1 MVGSPGGRHGVLRA
15 SVRQAKRQPVRRSLS
30 RVAHWR
36 ADLRRKARQA
46 LDSGWSGAGLGQ
58 PSVQT
63 RVKPPRALAWGAARP
78 HRAVSNAGS
87 QSRPLCR
94 RSGPDGSND
103 DAGWPWAFESRVEDS
118 AGHDGVEHRH
128 PASLVTVPPA
138 RGRMRAGWPR
148 KRSSPQH
155 PPMAG
160 KGTWQ
165 ASRTFLGASQLTADQ
180 ARGPAIGRQPAGAS
194 ARSFSSSESRR

>member
-1 MVGSPGGRHGVLRA
+1 MVGLPGGRQSARA
-15 SVRQAKRQPVRRSLS
+15 SGRQAKRQPVRRSLS

-78 HRAVSNAGS
+78 HRAVSNAGG
-87 QSRPLCR
+87 QSRPLRR
-94 RSGPDGSND
+94 RSGPDGSDD
-103 DAGWPWAFESRVEDS
+103 DAGWPRAFESRGEDS
-118 AGHDGVEHRH
+118 AGRDGVEHRH
-128 PASLVTVPPA
+128 PARLVKVPPA
-138 RGRMRAGWPR
+138 RGHMRAGWPR

-165 ASRTFLGASQLTADQ
+165 ASITFLGASQLTADQ